1 MAVPA
6 KSDHDRSPAGHV
18 DLAVAGVPRS
28 DAWRVDSKE
37 PLRAMLPNE
46 QQEKIA
52 WRKAF
57 DFTHF
62 LSSPAA
68 PTLASVSGFWAV

>member
-1 MAVPA
+1 M
-6 KSDHDRSPAGHV
+6 
-18 DLAVAGVPRS
+18 
-28 DAWRVDSKE
+28 DSKE